1 MRCKRLTTGLLLTL
15 LLACSRETPAPPP
28 PPPAADTGGELK
40 PPSTSL
46 RAGAA
51 PRPTQ
56 PGGATYADAIKW
68 MKSAKGFRF
77 ELEENGARASG
88 TMTRERIG
96 EEKVELTAAGKTW
109 RAAAGPTGVVWTPA
123 NPPDY
128 AGRMYQRV
136 TIAFDPQKKEGEA
149 QLVGSEGGLNHYRFT
164 DANTGSVHDVWVTAA
179 GHIERMTIGDRMKL
193 TIRDA
198 R

>member
-1 MRCKRLTTGLLLTL
+1 MRCKRLTTGLLLAL
-15 LLACSRETPAPPP
+15 LFACSRERRVEPPTRRPSPAAPAP
-28 PPPAADTGGELK
+28 AAEG
-40 PPSTSL
+40 
-46 RAGAA
+46 
-51 PRPTQ
+51 
-56 PGGATYADAIKW
+56 GGATRETAGGTYAEAMKW
-68 MKSAKGFRF
+68 MKSTKGFRF
-77 ELEENGARASG
+77 ELEENGAQATG

-96 EEKVELTAAGKTW
+96 AEKVELTAGGKTW

-149 QLVGSEGGLNHYRFT
+149 QLVGNEGGLNHYRFT
-164 DANTGSVHDVWVTAA
+164 DANTGNVHDVWVAPD

-193 TIRDA
+193 HLRDA